1 MLSVNTNIS
10 SLNAQR
16 SLLSNSQG
24 AAVAM
29 ERLASGKRINSA
41 KDNAAGLAI
50 SNRLESQI
58 KGVTQGIRTVS
69 YTHLTL
75 PTT

>member
-10 SLNAQR
+10 SLSVQR
-16 SLLSNSQG
+16 SLQSSSQG

-41 KDNAAGLAI
+41 RDDAAGLAVA
-50 SNRLESQI
+50 SRLKSQI
-58 KGVTQGIRTVS
+58 KGVTQGI
-69 YTHLTL
+69 H
-75 PTT
+75 